1 MTEAEWNKLTYDK
14 KNQRLFLEQKRMLEL
29 FLERGAISQDQ
40 FTKSLK
46 DMSEKMNAI
55 AEPKAPDSFIEA

>member
-1 MTEAEWNKLTYDK
+1 
-14 KNQRLFLEQKRMLEL
+14 MLEL